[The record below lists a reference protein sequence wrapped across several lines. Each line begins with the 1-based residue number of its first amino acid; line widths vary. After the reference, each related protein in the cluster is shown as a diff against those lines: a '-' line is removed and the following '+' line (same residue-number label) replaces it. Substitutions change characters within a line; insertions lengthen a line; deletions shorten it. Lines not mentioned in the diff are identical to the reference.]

1 MTHTIQL
8 TTKQIEE
15 LIDGVAIT
23 ITEINSEL
31 RTAKGRYKDY
41 LEKTLVSYQGIYDV
55 FDAALRENK

>member
-23 ITEINSEL
+23 ITEINTEL
-31 RTAKGRYKDY
+31 KTATGGYKDY
-41 LEKTLVSYQGIYDV
+41 LEKTLVSYQSIYDV
-55 FDAALRENK
+55 FDTALRENK